1 MVLMTSRKI
10 ALIFFLPLVMVAP
23 LALTPVGGERVVVAV
38 DLSHGE
44 SDKYLGFIMG
54 NITFVEWRTIKE
66 FNSASLS
73 GVKLLLIGQPTVAFT
88 PDEISALKSWFMEG
102 GKAVWIAADSD
113 YGPGVGYQDTANA
126 LLEALGSRLRL
137 DLCSAE
143 DPVQNAGAAYRVVA
157 NVDPDEPV
165 RSDILVGISKPVL
178 YHGPGVLAYV
188 KPDGSWGG
196 LEAEKPENVVRIVR
210 TSTNGKVVENSPPA
224 AKAHTAGQSGSL
236 VLNAAEFVRV
246 GDKLGLVIA
255 SGESPYGDY
264 EPTWSSVYYGVAL
277 DGPTF
282 VTNMINFALKFET
295 YYRIMELQNSISRL
309 NAELTASKSRI
320 DELSAK
326 LKTQE
331 DKAKSLE
338 AKVSSLEVERTN
350 NLYMG
355 LGGGVV
361 VGLVIGAAIAYF
373 ATRRK
378 GKET

>member
-1 MVLMTSRKI
+1 MTSRKI
-10 ALIFFLPLVMVAP
+10 ALIFFLPLVMVAS

-165 RSDILVGISKPVL
+165 RSDILVSISKPVL

-236 VLNAAEFVRV
+236 VLNAAEFVKV

>member
-1 MVLMTSRKI
+1 MLTKRI
-10 ALIFFLPLVMVAP
+10 ALVLLLLIMAAP
-23 LALTPVGGERVVVAV
+23 PASAPVWGENIVVAV

-44 SDKYLGFIMG
+44 SDKYLSFITG
-54 NITFVEWRTIKE
+54 NITFVEWRTITE
-66 FNSASLS
+66 FNAASLS
-73 GVKLLLIGQPTVAFT
+73 GVKLLIIGQPTVAFT
-88 PDEISALKSWFMEG
+88 PDEISALKSWFLEG
-102 GKAVWIAADSD
+102 GKAVWVAADSD
-113 YGPGVGYQDTANA
+113 YGPGVGYQDTVNA
-126 LLEALGSRLRL
+126 LLEAVGSMLRV
-137 DLCSAE
+137 DLCSVE
-143 DPVQNAGAAYRVVA
+143 DPVQNAGAPYRVVA

-165 RSDILVGISKPVL
+165 RSDLLVGITKPVL

-188 KPDGSWGG
+188 KPDGSWAA

-210 TSTNGKVVENSPPA
+210 TSTNGKIVENSPPA

-236 VLNAAEFVRV
+236 VLNAAEFVKV
-246 GDKLGLVIA
+246 GERLGLVIA

-277 DGPTF
+277 NGPTF

-309 NAELTASKSRI
+309 NAELTTSKSRI
-320 DELSAK
+320 DELSSK

-331 DKAKSLE
+331 EKAKSLE

-361 VGLVIGAAIAYF
+361 VGLIIGAAVAYF

>member
-1 MVLMTSRKI
+1 MSPKGI
-10 ALIFFLPLVMVAP
+10 ALILLLLTIAALPAS
-23 LALTPVGGERVVVAV
+23 TPVEGERVIVAV

-44 SDKYLGFIMG
+44 SDRYLSFIIG

-66 FNSASLS
+66 FSSASLS

-88 PDEISALKSWFMEG
+88 PDEISALKSWFLEG

-113 YGPGVGYQDTANA
+113 YGPGVRYQDTANG
-126 LLEALGSRLRL
+126 LLEALGSRLRV

-143 DPVQNAGAAYRVVA
+143 DPVQNAKAPYRVVA

-165 RSDILVGISKPVL
+165 RSDLLVGISKPVL

-188 KPDGSWGG
+188 KPDGSWIA
-196 LEAEKPENVVRIVR
+196 LEDKKPENVVRIVK
-210 TSTNGKVVENSPPA
+210 TSTNGKIVENNPPA

-236 VLNAAEFVRV
+236 VLSAAEFIKV
-246 GDKLGLVIA
+246 GDKIGLVIA

-295 YYRIMELQNSISRL
+295 YYRIMELQSNISKL
-309 NAELTASKSRI
+309 NAELMASKSKI
-320 DELSAK
+320 DELSSK

-331 DKAKSLE
+331 DKVKILE
-338 AKVSSLEVERTN
+338 AKVGALEVERTN

-355 LGGGVV
+355 LGGGAV

-373 ATRRK
+373 ATRRR
-378 GKET
+378 GKEA

>member
-10 ALIFFLPLVMVAP
+10 ALIFFLPLVMVAS

-165 RSDILVGISKPVL
+165 RSDILVSISKPVL

-236 VLNAAEFVRV
+236 VLNAAEFVKV

>member
-1 MVLMTSRKI
+1 
-10 ALIFFLPLVMVAP
+10 
-23 LALTPVGGERVVVAV
+23 
-38 DLSHGE
+38 
-44 SDKYLGFIMG
+44 
-54 NITFVEWRTIKE
+54 
-66 FNSASLS
+66 
-73 GVKLLLIGQPTVAFT
+73 
-88 PDEISALKSWFMEG
+88 
-102 GKAVWIAADSD
+102 
-113 YGPGVGYQDTANA
+113 
-126 LLEALGSRLRL
+126 
-137 DLCSAE
+137 
-143 DPVQNAGAAYRVVA
+143 
-157 NVDPDEPV
+157 
-165 RSDILVGISKPVL
+165 
-178 YHGPGVLAYV
+178 LAYV

>member
-1 MVLMTSRKI
+1 MSLKKI
-10 ALIFFLPLVMVAP
+10 ALILLLLTTAALPAS
-23 LALTPVGGERVVVAV
+23 TPVGGERVIVAV

-44 SDKYLGFIMG
+44 SDKYLSFITG

-73 GVKLLLIGQPTVAFT
+73 GVKLLLIGQPTAAFT
-88 PDEISALKSWFMEG
+88 PDEISALKSWFLEG

-113 YGPGVGYQDTANA
+113 YGPGVGYQDTANG

-143 DPVQNAGAAYRVVA
+143 DPVQNAKAPYRVVA

-165 RSDILVGISKPVL
+165 RSDLLVGISNPVL

-188 KPDGSWGG
+188 KPDGSWVA
-196 LEAEKPENVVRIVR
+196 LEAEKPENVVRIVK
-210 TSTNGKVVENSPPA
+210 TSTNGKIVENSPPA
-224 AKAHTAGQSGSL
+224 ARAHTAGQSGSL
-236 VLNAAEFVRV
+236 VLNAAEFVKV
-246 GDKLGLVIA
+246 GDKMGLVIA

-295 YYRIMELQNSISRL
+295 YYRIMELQNNISKL
-309 NAELTASKSRI
+309 NAELTASKSKI
-320 DELSAK
+320 DELSSK

-331 DKAKSLE
+331 DKVKILE
-338 AKVSSLEVERTN
+338 ARVSSLEVERTN

-361 VGLVIGAAIAYF
+361 VGLIIGAAIAYF
-373 ATRRK
+373 VTRRR
-378 GKET
+378 GKEA

>member
-1 MVLMTSRKI
+1 MTSRKI
-10 ALIFFLPLVMVAP
+10 ALIFFLPLVMVAS

-236 VLNAAEFVRV
+236 VLNAAEFVKV

>member
-1 MVLMTSRKI
+1 MSPKR
-10 ALIFFLPLVMVAP
+10 
-23 LALTPVGGERVVVAV
+23 LALTLLLLIMAALPASAPVRGETVVVGV

-44 SDKYLGFIMG
+44 SDKYLGFITG
-54 NITFVEWRTIKE
+54 NITFVQWRTIRE

-73 GVKLLLIGQPTVAFT
+73 GVKLLIIGQPTAAFT
-88 PDEISALKSWFMEG
+88 PEEISALKSWFLEG

-126 LLEALGSRLRL
+126 LLEALGSGLRL
-137 DLCSAE
+137 DLCSVE
-143 DPVQNAGAAYRVVA
+143 DPVQNAGAPYRVVA

-165 RSDILVGISKPVL
+165 RSDLLVGISKPVL

-188 KPDGSWGG
+188 KPDGSWTA
-196 LEAEKPENVVRIVR
+196 LEAERPENVVRIVR
-210 TSTNGKVVENSPPA
+210 TSTNGKIVENSPPA

-246 GDKLGLVIA
+246 GDRLGLVIA

-282 VTNMINFALKFET
+282 VTNMISFALKFET
-295 YYRIMELQNSISRL
+295 YYRIMELQNTISRL
-309 NAELTASKSRI
+309 NAELTTSKGKI
-320 DELSAK
+320 DELSSK

-331 DKAKSLE
+331 EKAKLLE
-338 AKVSSLEVERTN
+338 TRVSSLEVERTN

-355 LGGGVV
+355 LGGGAV
-361 VGLVIGAAIAYF
+361 VGLIIGAAIAYF

-378 GKET
+378 GKEA

>member
-1 MVLMTSRKI
+1 MSPKRI
-10 ALIFFLPLVMVAP
+10 ALLLLLLTTAALPAS
-23 LALTPVGGERVVVAV
+23 TPVGGEHVIVAV

-44 SDKYLGFIMG
+44 SDKYLNFITG

-73 GVKLLLIGQPTVAFT
+73 GAKLLLIGQPTVAFT
-88 PDEISALKSWFMEG
+88 PDEISALKSWFLEG

-113 YGPGVGYQDTANA
+113 YGPGVGYQDTANG

-143 DPVQNAGAAYRVVA
+143 DPVQNAKASYRVVA

-165 RSDILVGISKPVL
+165 RSDLLVGISKPVL

-188 KPDGSWGG
+188 KPDGSWAS

-210 TSTNGKVVENSPPA
+210 TSPNGKIVENNPPA

-236 VLNAAEFVRV
+236 VLNAAEFVKV
-246 GDKLGLVIA
+246 GDKIGLVIA

-264 EPTWSSVYYGVAL
+264 EPTWSSVYYGVDL

-295 YYRIMELQNSISRL
+295 YYRIMELQNNISKL
-309 NAELTASKSRI
+309 NAELTASKSKI
-320 DELSAK
+320 DELSSK

-331 DKAKSLE
+331 DKAKTLE
-338 AKVSSLEVERTN
+338 ARVSSLEVERTN

-361 VGLVIGAAIAYF
+361 VGLIIGAAIAYF
-373 ATRRK
+373 ATRKK
-378 GKET
+378 GRET

>member
-1 MVLMTSRKI
+1 MSTRRTWIMLIPLLLII
-10 ALIFFLPLVMVAP
+10 AALPASVFVK
-23 LALTPVGGERVVVAV
+23 GEGAVVVAV

-44 SDKYLGFIMG
+44 SDKYLGFIAG
-54 NITFVEWRTIKE
+54 NITFVEWRAIKE

-73 GVKLLLIGQPTVAFT
+73 GVKLLIIGQPTVAFT
-88 PDEISALKSWFMEG
+88 PDEISALKAWFLEG
-102 GKAVWIAADSD
+102 GKAVWVAADSD

-126 LLEALGSRLRL
+126 LLEAVGSRLRL
-137 DLCSAE
+137 DLCSVE
-143 DPVQNAGAAYRVVA
+143 DPVQNAKAAYRVVA

-165 RSDILVGISKPVL
+165 RSDLLVGISKPVL

-188 KPDGSWGG
+188 KPDGSWAA

-224 AKAHTAGQSGSL
+224 AKAHTAGESGSL
-236 VLNAAEFVRV
+236 VLNAAEFVKV
-246 GDKLGLVIA
+246 GERLGLVIA

-309 NAELTASKSRI
+309 SADLKASEGKIAELSS
-320 DELSAK
+320 K

-331 DKAKSLE
+331 EKAKSLE
-338 AKVSSLEVERTN
+338 ARVTSLEVERTN
-350 NLYMG
+350 NLYLG
-355 LGGGVV
+355 LGGGLV
-361 VGLVIGAAIAYF
+361 VGLIIGAAIAYF

-378 GKET
+378 G

>member
-1 MVLMTSRKI
+1 M
-10 ALIFFLPLVMVAP
+10 
-23 LALTPVGGERVVVAV
+23 VAV

-44 SDKYLGFIMG
+44 SDKYLSFITG
-54 NITFVEWRTIKE
+54 NITFVEWRTITE
-66 FNSASLS
+66 FNAASLS
-73 GVKLLLIGQPTVAFT
+73 GVKLLIIGQPTVAFT
-88 PDEISALKSWFMEG
+88 PDEISALKSWFLEG
-102 GKAVWIAADSD
+102 GKAVWVAADSD
-113 YGPGVGYQDTANA
+113 YGPGVGYQDTVNA
-126 LLEALGSRLRL
+126 LLEAVGSMLRV
-137 DLCSAE
+137 DLCSVE
-143 DPVQNAGAAYRVVA
+143 DPVQNAGAPYRVVA

-165 RSDILVGISKPVL
+165 RSDLLVGITKPVL

-188 KPDGSWGG
+188 KPDGSWAA

-210 TSTNGKVVENSPPA
+210 TSTNGKIVENSPPA

-236 VLNAAEFVRV
+236 VLNAAEFIKV
-246 GDKLGLVIA
+246 GERLGLVIA

-277 DGPTF
+277 NGPTF

-309 NAELTASKSRI
+309 NAELTTSKSRI
-320 DELSAK
+320 DELSSK

-331 DKAKSLE
+331 EKAKSLE

-361 VGLVIGAAIAYF
+361 VGLIIGAAVAYF